1 MDEKITEIRP
11 YKWSSW
17 GIEIYSR
24 ENRNGRIEYAYIV
37 EEQKW
42 SWIRM
47 KGNYSLEPVEQ
58 DVLIAP
64 LFEFPEDSTDLY
76 FVVDGEC
83 DSNEADGGG
92 EEVELLEQH
101 LKTEYATLEKQDK
114 NLGERDRL
122 YQMGFTDN
130 DFRIVVQ
137 FKQRKLGE

>member
-1 MDEKITEIRP
+1 MLRNCWLLFNKPI
-11 YKWSSW
+11 SSVFV
-17 GIEIYSR
+17 
-24 ENRNGRIEYAYIV
+24 YIHLTT
-37 EEQKW
+37 
-42 SWIRM
+42 R
-47 KGNYSLEPVEQ
+47 
-58 DVLIAP
+58 LIAP
-64 LFEFPEDSTDLY
+64 LFENPEDSTDLY

-101 LKTEYATLEKQDK
+101 LKTEYATLEKQDE